1 MYNLS
6 RFHKAQM
13 NDYNTALSEIRA
25 GRKISHWM
33 WYIFPQLK
41 GLGMS
46 GMADY
51 YGIDGLDEAKS
62 YLLDEELRMRL
73 VEISNALLM
82 LDTNDA
88 RAVMGS
94 PDHLKLR
101 SCMTLFA
108 LADPDEKVFGKVLD
122 KFYEGKKDPRTLKM
136 VEGR

>member
-1 MYNLS
+1 
-6 RFHKAQM
+6 
-13 NDYNTALSEIRA
+13 
-25 GRKISHWM
+25 
-33 WYIFPQLK
+33 
-41 GLGMS
+41 
-46 GMADY
+46 
-51 YGIDGLDEAKS
+51 
-62 YLLDEELRMRL
+62 MRL

-94 PDHLKLR
+94 PDQLKLR